1 MLAEPLSPPTREPM
15 TPVPCRVLEMRKE
28 TADTVTLA
36 VEPPQG
42 APFSF
47 RAGQFNMLY
56 AFGIGEVPISI
67 SGDPTRAGAIWHTIR
82 EVGKVSGALV
92 RSPVGSVIGVRGPYG
107 SEWPVNQPGQR
118 DILIVAG
125 GVGMAPLR
133 PAVYQVLAQRDR
145 YGRVV
150 LLYGA
155 RTPNDLLFRE
165 ELSSWR
171 GRFDV
176 EVLVTVDNALANWRG
191 NVGVVPGLIQRAT
204 FDTAGAVA
212 LVVGPE
218 IMMRFTISALVDLG
232 VTTDRIYV
240 SMERNMRC
248 AVGTCGHC
256 QLGPWFVCRDGPVFR
271 YDMLAQWLRVRE
283 L

>member
-1 MLAEPLSPPTREPM
+1 MLAERQPAAALEPM
-15 TPVPCRVLEMRKE
+15 TPMPCRVLEMRQE
-28 TADTVTLA
+28 TTDTVTLA
-36 VEPPQG
+36 IEPPAG
-42 APFSF
+42 APFAF

-67 SGDPTRAGAIWHTIR
+67 SGDPTHADVVWHTVR

-92 RSPVGSVIGVRGPYG
+92 RAQVGATIGLRGPYG
-107 SEWPVNQPGQR
+107 SEWPVDQPIQR
-118 DILIVAG
+118 DIVIVAG

-133 PAVYQVLAQRDR
+133 PAVYQVLAQRER
-145 YGRVV
+145 FGRVV

-155 RTPNDLLFRE
+155 RTPSDLLFRD
-165 ELSSWR
+165 ELSAWR

-176 EVLVTVDNALANWRG
+176 EVLVTVDNALASWRG
-191 NVGVVPGLIQRAT
+191 NVGVVPGLVQRAT
-204 FDTAGAVA
+204 FDASGALA

-218 IMMRFTISALVDLG
+218 VMMRFTISALGDLG
-232 VTTDRIYV
+232 VSADRVYV

-271 YDMLAQWLRVRE
+271 YDMLAPWLRVRE